1 MNMNFDRER
10 LMANI
15 TALIQQKGMNIGDVE
30 AAVGSSKGYISRLLK
45 NESIPSSDL
54 TWKLAK
60 VLGVSTDMLIEG
72 DYTDGTDNISTMKKF
87 LIKLRLQTSEEEMVW
102 SPITTKYVNA
112 VLKDEE
118 PLFFLVQEKGNGTTI
133 PHMEDDFSEVNST
146 YSFYKNRKI
155 HSAAFPQEYAW
166 MTGDGFKANLSD
178 ERIVYLFP
186 MCASMDT
193 GTPAGEI
200 EVDYYEMYLSTW
212 KPSNGI
218 AAAAAVLSGTVS
230 GEWKTKQV
238 FDTSRVTELADETRE
253 LYDTIK
259 RTAYDLRITAD
270 VKNAI
275 LDFLEEQ

>member
-1 MNMNFDRER
+1 MNMNMNFDRER

-45 NESIPSSDL
+45 NESIPSSDF

-72 DYTDGTDNISTMKKF
+72 DYTDGTDNISTLKKF

-155 HSAAFPQEYAW
+155 SIRLIELILE
-166 MTGDGFKANLSD
+166 KNLQILPSSNS
-178 ERIVYLFP
+178 RINR
-186 MCASMDT
+186 S
-193 GTPAGEI
+193 
-200 EVDYYEMYLSTW
+200 
-212 KPSNGI
+212 
-218 AAAAAVLSGTVS
+218 
-230 GEWKTKQV
+230 
-238 FDTSRVTELADETRE
+238 
-253 LYDTIK
+253 
-259 RTAYDLRITAD
+259 
-270 VKNAI
+270 
-275 LDFLEEQ
+275 

>member
-1 MNMNFDRER
+1 
-10 LMANI
+10 MANI

-45 NESIPSSDL
+45 NESIPSSDF

-72 DYTDGTDNISTMKKF
+72 DYTDGTDNISTLKKF

-133 PHMEDDFSEVNST
+133 PHMEE
-146 YSFYKNRKI
+146 SFLLLLLLQPI
-155 HSAAFPQEYAW
+155 HHLHPYIRISRSKDGAPAAFPQEYAW

-238 FDTSRVTELADETRE
+238 FDTSRVTELTDETRE